1 METYLYDKLENSR
14 VRCRTCS
21 QFCVLE
27 PGRRGKCG
35 VRENQDGRLMALNYG
50 KIIAHGVDPIEK
62 KPIYHLKPGS
72 RSYSIATMGC
82 NFTCRFC
89 QNADIAQ
96 IPRDSDTR
104 IAGLTMSP
112 EQIVDRAVAAGC
124 QSIAYTYTEP
134 SIFFELAFDT
144 ARLARNTGL
153 FNVFVTNGYMS
164 PDLVH
169 QITPYLDAANVDLKA
184 FDDAFYR
191 TYCNARLAPVK
202 ENLKRLKQAGVWV
215 EVTTLVIPGLN
226 DDPDELTALARFIA
240 QELGCDTP
248 WHVSRFHPTHEMTD
262 RGPTP
267 AAAVE
272 TAWQI
277 GKHAGLQYVYVG
289 NLPGSSHQHTH
300 CPDCD
305 AVVVERQGYATLN
318 HMTENGVCPGCG
330 TRISGIY

>member
-1 METYLYDKLENSR
+1 
-14 VRCRTCS
+14 
-21 QFCVLE
+21 
-27 PGRRGKCG
+27 
-35 VRENQDGRLMALNYG
+35 MALNYG

-72 RSYSIATMGC
+72 RSYSIATVGC
-82 NFTCRFC
+82 NFFCRFC

-96 IPRDSDTR
+96 IPRDSGTR
-104 IAGLTMSP
+104 IEGRTMTP
-112 EQIVDRAVAAGC
+112 EQIVANAVSAGC

-144 ARLARNTGL
+144 ARLARNQGL
-153 FNVFVTNGYMS
+153 FNVFVTNGFMS

-184 FDDAFYR
+184 FDDEFYR
-191 TYCNARLAPVK
+191 TYCNARLTPVK

-226 DDPDELTALARFIA
+226 DDPEELAALARFIA
-240 QELGCDTP
+240 EELGCDTP
-248 WHVSRFHPTHEMTD
+248 WHVSRFHPTHRMTD

-267 AAAVE
+267 AATVE

-277 GKHAGLQYVYVG
+277 GKNAGLHYVYVG
-289 NLPGSSHQHTH
+289 NLPGSSHQDTH

-305 AVVVERQGYATLN
+305 VRVVERQGYATRSR
-318 HMTENGVCPGCG
+318 MKENGVCPGCG
-330 TRISGIY
+330 TRISGIF

>member
-1 METYLYDKLENSR
+1 MESYLYDKLEDSK

-21 QFCVLE
+21 HFCVLE
-27 PGRRGKCG
+27 PDRRGKCG
-35 VRENQDGRLMALNYG
+35 VRENRDGRLMVLNYG

-72 RSYSIATMGC
+72 RSYSIATVGC
-82 NFTCRFC
+82 NFFCRFC

-104 IAGLTMSP
+104 IAGGIMTP
-112 EQIVDRAVAAGC
+112 EQIVANAVAAGC

-144 ARLARNTGL
+144 ARLARNQGL
-153 FNVFVTNGYMS
+153 FNVFVTNGFMS

-169 QITPYLDAANVDLKA
+169 QITPYLDAANVDLKS
-184 FDDAFYR
+184 FDNEFYR
-191 TYCNARLAPVK
+191 TYCNARLTPVK

-226 DDPDELTALARFIA
+226 DDPEELAALARFIA
-240 QELGCDTP
+240 EELGCDTP
-248 WHVSRFHPTHEMTD
+248 WHVSRFHPTHRMTD
-262 RGPTP
+262 RGATP
-267 AAAVE
+267 AATVE
-272 TAWQI
+272 AAWQI
-277 GKHAGLQYVYVG
+277 GKNAGLHYVYVG
-289 NLPGSSHQHTH
+289 NLPGSSHQDTH

-305 AVVVERQGYATLN
+305 VRVVERQGYATRN
-318 HMTENGVCPGCG
+318 RMKENGICPGCG
-330 TRISGIY
+330 TRISGIF